1 MDYETKIK
9 ILISYHN
16 LLCSGL
22 YTSVKIENIQFY
34 LLKRTVTFID
44 LRNKRALASL
54 TPSKLWIWEPI
65 VIEIPLNDILEDYRQ
80 MDYQQFILT
89 HGREPFG
96 DLCFLD
102 TINVN
107 HLFYETRKYIP
118 NFGDGIL

>member
-9 ILISYHN
+9 ILVSWYRQ
-16 LLCSGL
+16 LGSGL
-22 YTSVKIENIQFY
+22 DTSVKIENTQFQFSD
-34 LLKRTVTFID
+34 KRIIFID

-54 TPSKLWIWEPI
+54 TPSNLWIWEPI
-65 VIEIPLNDILEDYRQ
+65 VIEISLNDILEDYRQ

-102 TINVN
+102 TTNVN